1 MTNIAFTIH
10 NKDLM
15 LSHLISNLSILD
27 NFELLQELMTRR
39 EIKLASSANLNR
51 RLMTPWVLRFTR

>member
-27 NFELLQELMTRR
+27 NFELLQVLMTRR
-39 EIKLASSANLNR
+39 EIKLPSSANLNR
-51 RLMTPWVLRFTR
+51 RLFTR